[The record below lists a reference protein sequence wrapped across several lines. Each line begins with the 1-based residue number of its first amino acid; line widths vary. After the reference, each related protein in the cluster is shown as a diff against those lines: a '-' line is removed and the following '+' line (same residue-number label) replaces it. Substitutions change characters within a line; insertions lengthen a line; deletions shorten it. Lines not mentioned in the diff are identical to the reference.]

1 MRILLVEDE
10 RLLLRNTEAQLKSA
24 GFDVELALTFTIAKT
39 KIETLKLDCV
49 VLDLGLPDGDGMELI
64 NILKKQQP
72 KAGLIIVSAKAT
84 LDDRLIGLNKG
95 ADDYLIKPFHMSEL
109 MARLNSILRR
119 NFYEGNSQM
128 LFNEIKIDTLSRK
141 VTVLENQIDLTKSE
155 YELLLF
161 FIINKDKV
169 LSKHAIGEHLL
180 GEHADLLEGFD
191 AIYSHIKNLRK
202 KIIATGGA
210 DYIQTVYGIGYKFS
224 EK

>member
-10 RLLLRNTEAQLKSA
+10 RLLLRNTEAQLKA
-24 GFDVELALTFTIAKT
+24 VGYDVELALTFKMAQT
-39 KIETLKLDCV
+39 KIETIKLDCM
-49 VLDLGLPDGDGMELI
+49 VLDLGLPDGDGMDLI
-64 NILKKQQP
+64 NILRKQQP

-95 ADDYLIKPFHMSEL
+95 ADDYLIKPFHISEL
-109 MARLNSILRR
+109 LARLNSILRR

-128 LFNEIKIDTLSRK
+128 LFNEVKVDTISRSVFVNDK
-141 VTVLENQIDLTKSE
+141 LIELTKSE
-155 YELLLF
+155 FELLLF
-161 FIINKDKV
+161 FVINKDKV

-202 KIIATGGA
+202 KIIAAGGA